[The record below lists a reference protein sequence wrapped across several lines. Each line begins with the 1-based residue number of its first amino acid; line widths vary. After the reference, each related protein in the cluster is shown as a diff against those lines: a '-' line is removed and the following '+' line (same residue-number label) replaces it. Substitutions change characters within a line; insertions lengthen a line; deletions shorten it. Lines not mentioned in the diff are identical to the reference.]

1 MPRPGRVDLSKT
13 APDLDLHKQTGDYAT
28 SHGLDI
34 MNAQKFQLR
43 YSQVEDRILIIVTDE
58 NNHDEV
64 FGLTRRLVKRLVPGL
79 EKVLRQAGHLV
90 QAQTPDT
97 QSPAPAPT
105 PAETAAFS
113 AQRREQ
119 AARAASSGEA
129 PPPIEDPGPAPVAVP
144 SHLVTRLR
152 VQAQGKGRHLLHIT
166 DGVTSLNIPLTD
178 EQLAQFSHG
187 IVTVLDNADW
197 DLPAIATGEPD
208 EESPAVFGGTT
219 LDITADSPSKYRH

>member
-1 MPRPGRVDLSKT
+1 
-13 APDLDLHKQTGDYAT
+13 
-28 SHGLDI
+28 

-58 NNHDEV
+58 NDQDEV

-79 EKVLRQAGHLV
+79 EKVLHQAGHLV
-90 QAQTPDT
+90 QPQAPDT
-97 QSPAPAPT
+97 QNPAPAPT

-119 AARAASSGEA
+119 AARAASTGDTPPA
-129 PPPIEDPGPAPVAVP
+129 PEDPGPAPVAAP

-152 VQAQGKGRHLLHIT
+152 VQDQGKGRHLLQIT
-166 DGVTSLNIPLTD
+166 DGVKALNIPLTD

-197 DLPAIATGEPD
+197 DLPAIATGAAD
-208 EESPAVFGGTT
+208 EESAGESGGAA
-219 LDITADSPSKYRH
+219 LDITADSPSKYHH